1 MRVAEAAQRAPRNQ
15 GSDAIPDRKIDA
27 ADIFAAVSQL
37 HLWRFVQNG
46 SVRGLSGKQQR
57 TGCGS
62 NAPLSACTSSALARR
77 LSWLTS

>member
-37 HLWRFVQNG
+37 HLWRFVQ
-46 SVRGLSGKQQR
+46 KWF
-57 TGCGS
+57 C
-62 NAPLSACTSSALARR
+62 
-77 LSWLTS
+77 